1 MKIRQKLIY
10 GFFAVSLL
18 VGLVGFLGLY
28 ANSQIVTSFEKGE
41 EHFGSI
47 IEASNEVS
55 SYTKRAQGHTMLYL
69 TLHNGTDKKKAS
81 DRIASLREQIAI
93 MEGIIQNPDA
103 LKLLNDSKSRT
114 NEMQYIIESL
124 IELHD
129 KEMERTGTFDFKN
142 HETLIR
148 NLDKVASNIRQNGLE
163 LGALE
168 LRLEEEL
175 HQKAKQKAASSYYLI
190 FIISGIALISALVI
204 GILIDRSISNPINKL
219 KNAAIK
225 IRNGDLGTNIDITS
239 KDEIGE
245 LSNEFNKMA
254 QDLHKSS
261 DEITSS
267 KEYTDNIVNS
277 MNDSL
282 IVASHDGIIK
292 RVNNATILLLGYTKE
307 ELIGQHI
314 SSFIINGDKLLLDM
328 CDIDKKNIVKNVET
342 SFMSKGKT
350 EISIIFSSSIMYDKY
365 GNIQDFVCV
374 AKDITERKR
383 TEEAIRSNE
392 GQLKEAQRIAHIGS
406 WELNIRTG
414 ELKWSDEIYRMFG
427 MKPQEFCATYEGFLD
442 TIHPD
447 DRDFVNRA
455 YTDSLKYRNPYNII
469 HRLLRRDGS
478 IKIVHE
484 RCETVYDENGTPIRS
499 MGTVQDI
506 TERKLAENQIEQSL
520 REKEVL
526 LREIHHRVKNN
537 MQIISSLL
545 SHQMENIKDN
555 KIIDIFTESQNRI
568 ISMSLV
574 HEKLY
579 QSRDLRN
586 IDLKDYINDLGVNLF
601 QSYNIHSGNIKL
613 NIDVEDILLDIDL
626 AIPIGLILNE
636 LITNSLKYA
645 FPDGMKGEIK
655 VLFRS
660 TNDNMLELVV
670 NDNGIGLP
678 EDLDFRKTRTLG
690 LHLVTVL
697 AENQLHGKI
706 EMNRFKG
713 TEFRIKFRGIKS

>member
-1 MKIRQKLIY
+1 
-10 GFFAVSLL
+10 
-18 VGLVGFLGLY
+18 
-28 ANSQIVTSFEKGE
+28 
-41 EHFGSI
+41 
-47 IEASNEVS
+47 
-55 SYTKRAQGHTMLYL
+55 
-69 TLHNGTDKKKAS
+69 
-81 DRIASLREQIAI
+81 
-93 MEGIIQNPDA
+93 
-103 LKLLNDSKSRT
+103 
-114 NEMQYIIESL
+114 
-124 IELHD
+124 
-129 KEMERTGTFDFKN
+129 
-142 HETLIR
+142 
-148 NLDKVASNIRQNGLE
+148 
-163 LGALE
+163 
-168 LRLEEEL
+168 
-175 HQKAKQKAASSYYLI
+175 
-190 FIISGIALISALVI
+190 
-204 GILIDRSISNPINKL
+204 
-219 KNAAIK
+219 
-225 IRNGDLGTNIDITS
+225 
-239 KDEIGE
+239 
-245 LSNEFNKMA
+245 
-254 QDLHKSS
+254 
-261 DEITSS
+261 
-267 KEYTDNIVNS
+267 
-277 MNDSL
+277 
-282 IVASHDGIIK
+282 
-292 RVNNATILLLGYTKE
+292 
-307 ELIGQHI
+307 
-314 SSFIINGDKLLLDM
+314 LLLDM
-328 CDIDKKNIVKNVET
+328 CDIDKKNIVKSVET
-342 SFMSKGKT
+342 SFISKGKR
-350 EISIIFSSSIMYDKY
+350 EISIIFSSSAMYDKY

-383 TEEAIRSNE
+383 TEEKILSSER
-392 GQLKEAQRIAHIGS
+392 QLNEAQRIAHIGS
-406 WELNIRTG
+406 WELNIQTG
-414 ELKWSDEIYRMFG
+414 ELKWSDESYRMFG
-427 MKPQEFCATYEGFLD
+427 LKPQEFGATYEFFLNA
-442 TIHPD
+442 IHPD
-447 DRDFVNRA
+447 DRDFVNSA
-455 YTDSLKYRNPYNII
+455 YTDSLKYHNPYNII
-469 HRLLRRDGS
+469 HRLFRTDGS

-484 RCETVYDENGTPIRS
+484 RCETVYDENGKPILS
-499 MGTVQDI
+499 LGTVQDI
-506 TERKLAENQIEQSL
+506 TERKLAEDQIEQSL

-568 ISMSLV
+568 LSMSLV

-601 QSYNIHSGNIKL
+601 QSYEIHSGNIRL

-713 TEFRIKFRGIKS
+713 TEFRIKFRGRKS